1 VGELD
6 RGLVNGVAV
15 FRWAAWAWM
24 AVVLAVSH
32 ADVGRPLLAIALLAL
47 ALVVTSAATLAGRG
61 GPGPL
66 LRWPAV
72 AGELAAGGLVLAC
85 DDAVYDGAHSQ
96 ALGSAWPL
104 AGVLAAGI
112 ALGPAAGAGAGA
124 ALGLARALG
133 HLDDSVLSLVST
145 GFLYALAGGALGL
158 AAERLRRAEAREEL
172 ARTLHD
178 GVLQTLAIIQ
188 RRGDPDLA
196 RLAHEQ
202 ERELRE
208 YLYGTGRV
216 AGAGGDLGTALRA
229 AGARFEDRFG
239 ATARIVLADDLPR
252 LADAVVDAL
261 AGAVAEAMT
270 NAAKHGDARVVTVY
284 AEPADDGGVVC
295 TVKDDGHGFDPATT
309 TEGSGL
315 TSSIR
320 GRMAE
325 VGGTVEVSSRPGR
338 GTEVLLATRGR

>member
-1 VGELD
+1 
-6 RGLVNGVAV
+6 
-15 FRWAAWAWM
+15 
-24 AVVLAVSH
+24 
-32 ADVGRPLLAIALLAL
+32 
-47 ALVVTSAATLAGRG
+47 
-61 GPGPL
+61 
-66 LRWPAV
+66 
-72 AGELAAGGLVLAC
+72 
-85 DDAVYDGAHSQ
+85 
-96 ALGSAWPL
+96 
-104 AGVLAAGI
+104 
-112 ALGPAAGAGAGA
+112 
-124 ALGLARALG
+124 
-133 HLDDSVLSLVST
+133 VST